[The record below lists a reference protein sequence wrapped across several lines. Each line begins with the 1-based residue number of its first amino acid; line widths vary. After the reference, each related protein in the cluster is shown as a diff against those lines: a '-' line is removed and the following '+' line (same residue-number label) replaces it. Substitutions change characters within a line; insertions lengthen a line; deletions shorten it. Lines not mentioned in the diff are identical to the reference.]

1 MNIIIF
7 EVLMTV
13 FFDGVKI
20 PIGSTVVYYNNEG
33 QIDSFHTP
41 IKKGSSEAFDKN
53 PDVFKRIY

>member
-1 MNIIIF
+1 
-7 EVLMTV
+7 MTV

-20 PIGSTVVYYNNEG
+20 PIGSTVVYYNTEVSWRERG
-33 QIDSFHTP
+33 QTDSFHTP